1 MHQRQ
6 IAWSTEVRG
15 MSLLQRKNRVRMRCG
30 CACRALRADV
40 LRQSWRAYSIKI
52 RSESSFVE
60 FGASKAPVN
69 EHAAGA
75 RWRAQARLGLFIWTR
90 RRPRLPLLNGLPPPH
105 TECQNPLF
113 PVAISG
119 CSKCNRSTLHVFS
132 KCRSTSHRTQSTIVA
147 VSNLWRAEKSRQ
159 RTFAI
164 TMHSGWLGLSDTSRR
179 RSWGLSPR
187 RRRATLH

>member
-1 MHQRQ
+1 MEPIFGIRCGVIDRDTRVCWMHQHQ

-113 PVAISG
+113 PVRDFRVLKVQQVNFARFLQMPFDIP
-119 CSKCNRSTLHVFS
+119 
-132 KCRSTSHRTQSTIVA
+132 QDA
-147 VSNLWRAEKSRQ
+147 VDYRCC
-159 RTFAI
+159 
-164 TMHSGWLGLSDTSRR
+164 
-179 RSWGLSPR
+179 
-187 RRRATLH
+187 

>member
-1 MHQRQ
+1 
-6 IAWSTEVRG
+6 
-15 MSLLQRKNRVRMRCG
+15 MRCG

-113 PVAISG
+113 PVRDFRVLKVQQVNFARFLQMPFDIP
-119 CSKCNRSTLHVFS
+119 
-132 KCRSTSHRTQSTIVA
+132 QDA
-147 VSNLWRAEKSRQ
+147 VDYRCC
-159 RTFAI
+159 
-164 TMHSGWLGLSDTSRR
+164 
-179 RSWGLSPR
+179 
-187 RRRATLH
+187 